1 MDGWTDSRLQ
11 AAKALK
17 NKLATLQDRLDN
29 ALKDDYTA
37 LRQLEKALPLSE
49 AAKKILNTSYMRA
62 YLEFSFID
70 QEIDHLDKIGFGAK
84 IIDAYEME
92 NGFVAVVVDWNSKTD
107 SHKLKYASQGCV
119 TYSSDK
125 IVGVELEFRDY
136 PYKIDDCQMNPRIS
150 VKLDYDDFDKK
161 MDYVCFQNLK
171 YQAIV
176 YFAPDSWNCSRN
188 SKKIKF

>member
-1 MDGWTDSRLQ
+1 MITKVAAEMAIADKNSLDFHHYRLHYI
-11 AAKALK
+11 AVK

-29 ALKDDYTA
+29 ALKDDHTVH
-37 LRQLEKALPLSE
+37 
-49 AAKKILNTSYMRA
+49 MRA

-70 QEIDHLDKIGFGAK
+70 QEIDHLNKIGFGAK

-92 NGFVAVVVDWNSKTD
+92 NGFVAVVVDWDSKTD

-150 VKLDYDDFDKK
+150 VKLDYDDFNKK

-176 YFAPDSWNCSRN
+176 YFAPDSWNCSRK

>member
-29 ALKDDYTA
+29 ALKDDHTA
-37 LRQLEKALPLSE
+37 LRQLEKTLPLSE

-136 PYKIDDCQMNPRIS
+136 PYQIDDCQMNPRIS
-150 VKLDYDDFDKK
+150 VKLDYDDFNKK

-176 YFAPDSWNCSRN
+176 YFAPDSWNCSRK

>member
-1 MDGWTDSRLQ
+1 MNGE
-11 AAKALK
+11 K

-29 ALKDDYTA
+29 ALKDDNTA
-37 LRQLEKALPLSE
+37 LRQLEKTLPLSE
-49 AAKKILNTSYMRA
+49 AAKKILNTAHMRA

-92 NGFVAVVVDWNSKTD
+92 NGFIAVVVGWDSKTD
-107 SHKLKYASQGCV
+107 SYKLRYASQGC
-119 TYSSDK
+119 TFRSSDE
-125 IVGVELEFRDY
+125 IVGVELEFKDY
-136 PYKIDDCQMNPRIS
+136 SYQLDDGYPMNPHIS
-150 VKLDYDDFDKK
+150 VRLEYKDSPKS

-171 YQAIV
+171 YQAVV

>member
-1 MDGWTDSRLQ
+1 V
-11 AAKALK
+11 K

-29 ALKDDYTA
+29 PLKDDHTA
-37 LRQLEKALPLSE
+37 LRQLEKSLPLSDT
-49 AAKKILNTSYMRA
+49 AKKKLNKLNENTMRA
-62 YLEFSFID
+62 YLEFSLMD
-70 QEIDHLDKIGFGAK
+70 DEVDHLTKIGFGAK
-84 IIDAYEME
+84 ILDAYEME

-136 PYKIDDCQMNPRIS
+136 SYRNDDCEMYPIIS
-150 VKLDYDDFDKK
+150 VKLDYDDSNKK
-161 MDYVCFQNLK
+161 MDFVCFHNLK
-171 YQAIV
+171 YQAVV
-176 YFAPDSWNCSRN
+176 YFAPETWSCSRN

>member
-1 MDGWTDSRLQ
+1 M
-11 AAKALK
+11 K

-29 ALKDDYTA
+29 ALKDDHTA
-37 LRQLEKALPLSE
+37 LRQLEKTLPLSE

-84 IIDAYEME
+84 ILDAYEME

-150 VKLDYDDFDKK
+150 VKLDYDDFNKK

-176 YFAPDSWNCSRN
+176 YFAPDSWNCNRK

>member
-1 MDGWTDSRLQ
+1 V
-11 AAKALK
+11 K

-29 ALKDDYTA
+29 PLKDDHTA
-37 LRQLEKALPLSE
+37 LRQLEKSLPLSD
-49 AAKKILNTSYMRA
+49 AAKKKLNKLNKNTMRA
-62 YLEFSFID
+62 YLEFSLMD
-70 QEIDHLDKIGFGAK
+70 QEVDHLAKIGFGAK

-125 IVGVELEFRDY
+125 IVGVDLEFQNY
-136 PYKIDDCQMNPRIS
+136 PYKDDDCEMYPIIW
-150 VKLDYDDFDKK
+150 VKLDYNNSNKK

-171 YQAIV
+171 YQAVV
-176 YFAPDSWNCSRN
+176 YFAPDSWNCSRK

>member
-1 MDGWTDSRLQ
+1 M
-11 AAKALK
+11 K

-29 ALKDDYTA
+29 PLKDDDIA
-37 LRQLEKALPLSE
+37 LRQLEKTLPLSD
-49 AAKKILNTSYMRA
+49 AAKKKLNKLNKNTMRA
-62 YLEFSFID
+62 YLEFSLMD
-70 QEIDHLDKIGFGAK
+70 DEVDHLTKIGFGAK
-84 IIDAYEME
+84 ILDAYEME

-107 SHKLKYASQGCV
+107 CHKLKYASQGCV

-150 VKLDYDDFDKK
+150 VKLDYDNFNKK

-171 YQAIV
+171 YQAVV
-176 YFAPDSWNCSRN
+176 YFAPESWNCSRK

>member
-1 MDGWTDSRLQ
+1 LDGWADSRLQ
-11 AAKALK
+11 AAKTVK
-17 NKLATLQDRLDN
+17 KKLATLQDRLDN

-37 LRQLEKALPLSE
+37 LRQLEKTLPLSKS
-49 AAKKILNTSYMRA
+49 AKKILNTAHMRA

-70 QEIDHLDKIGFGAK
+70 EEIDHLDKIGFGAK

-92 NGFVAVVVDWNSKTD
+92 NGFIAVVVDWNSKTD

-125 IVGVELEFRDY
+125 IVGVELEFCDY
-136 PYKIDDCQMNPRIS
+136 PYKLDDYQMNPRIS
-150 VKLDYDDFDKK
+150 VKLDYDDFNKK
-161 MDYVCFQNLK
+161 IDYVCFQNLK

>member
-1 MDGWTDSRLQ
+1 M
-11 AAKALK
+11 K

-29 ALKDDYTA
+29 SLKDDHTA
-37 LRQLEKALPLSE
+37 LRQLEKSLPLSD
-49 AAKKILNTSYMRA
+49 AAKKKLNKLNKNTMRA
-62 YLEFSFID
+62 YLEFSLMD
-70 QEIDHLDKIGFGAK
+70 DEVDHLAKIGFGAK
-84 IIDAYEME
+84 ILDAYEME

-136 PYKIDDCQMNPRIS
+136 PYKIDDCQMYPRIS
-150 VKLDYDDFDKK
+150 VKLDYDDFNKT

-171 YQAIV
+171 YQAVV
-176 YFAPDSWNCSRN
+176 YFAPDSWNCSRK
-188 SKKIKF
+188 SKKINF

>member
-1 MDGWTDSRLQ
+1 V
-11 AAKALK
+11 K

-29 ALKDDYTA
+29 ALKDDHTA
-37 LRQLEKALPLSE
+37 LRQLEKTLPLSE

-92 NGFVAVVVDWNSKTD
+92 NGFVAVVVDWNSKTG

-136 PYKIDDCQMNPRIS
+136 PYQIDDCQMNPRIS
-150 VKLDYDDFDKK
+150 VKLDYDDFNKK

>member
-1 MDGWTDSRLQ
+1 M
-11 AAKALK
+11 K

-29 ALKDDYTA
+29 ALKDDHTA
-37 LRQLEKALPLSE
+37 LRQLEKTLPLSE

-84 IIDAYEME
+84 ILDAYEME

-107 SHKLKYASQGCV
+107 SHKLKYASQGCI

-125 IVGVELEFRDY
+125 IVGVDLEFQNY
-136 PYKIDDCQMNPRIS
+136 PYKDDDCEMYPIIW
-150 VKLDYDDFDKK
+150 VKLDYNNSNKK

-171 YQAIV
+171 YQAVV
-176 YFAPDSWNCSRN
+176 YFAPYDWNTTRN

>member
-1 MDGWTDSRLQ
+1 MNGE
-11 AAKALK
+11 K

-29 ALKDDYTA
+29 ALKDDHTA
-37 LRQLEKALPLSE
+37 LRQLEKTLPLSD
-49 AAKKILNTSYMRA
+49 AVKKKLNSLNKNTMRA

-70 QEIDHLDKIGFGAK
+70 QELDHLDKIGFGAK

-107 SHKLKYASQGCV
+107 SYKLKYASQGCV
-119 TYSSDK
+119 TYSNDK

-150 VKLDYDDFDKK
+150 VKLDYDDFNKK

-171 YQAIV
+171 YQAVV
-176 YFAPDSWNCSRN
+176 YFAPYDWNTTRN

>member
-29 ALKDDYTA
+29 ALKDDHTA
-37 LRQLEKALPLSE
+37 LRQLEKTLPLSE

-92 NGFVAVVVDWNSKTD
+92 NGFVAVIVDWDSKTD

-150 VKLDYDDFDKK
+150 VKLDYDDFNKK

-171 YQAIV
+171 YQAVV
-176 YFAPDSWNCSRN
+176 YFAPDSWNCSRK

>member
-1 MDGWTDSRLQ
+1 M
-11 AAKALK
+11 AVK

-29 ALKDDYTA
+29 ALKDDHTA
-37 LRQLEKALPLSE
+37 H
-49 AAKKILNTSYMRA
+49 MRA

-84 IIDAYEME
+84 IIDAYEMD

-107 SHKLKYASQGCV
+107 SHKLKYASQGCI

-125 IVGVELEFRDY
+125 IVGVDLEFQNY
-136 PYKIDDCQMNPRIS
+136 PYKDDDCEMYPIIW
-150 VKLDYDDFDKK
+150 VKLDYNNSNKK

-171 YQAIV
+171 YQAVV
-176 YFAPDSWNCSRN
+176 YFAPYDWNAGRN

>member
-136 PYKIDDCQMNPRIS
+136 PYKIDDCQMYPRIS
-150 VKLDYDDFDKK
+150 VELDYDDFDKK

-176 YFAPDSWNCSRN
+176 YFAPDSWNCSRK

>member
-1 MDGWTDSRLQ
+1 LDGWTDSRLQ

-29 ALKDDYTA
+29 ALKDGHTA
-37 LRQLEKALPLSE
+37 LRQLEKTLPLSE

-150 VKLDYDDFDKK
+150 VKLDYDDFNKK

-176 YFAPDSWNCSRN
+176 YFAPDSWNCSRK

>member
-1 MDGWTDSRLQ
+1 
-11 AAKALK
+11 
-17 NKLATLQDRLDN
+17 
-29 ALKDDYTA
+29 
-37 LRQLEKALPLSE
+37 
-49 AAKKILNTSYMRA
+49 MRA

-70 QEIDHLDKIGFGAK
+70 QELDHLDKIGFGAK
-84 IIDAYEME
+84 ILDAYEME
-92 NGFVAVVVDWNSKTD
+92 NGFVAVVVDWNSKTG

-150 VKLDYDDFDKK
+150 VKLDYDDFNKK
-161 MDYVCFQNLK
+161 IDYVCFQNLK

>member
-1 MDGWTDSRLQ
+1 V
-11 AAKALK
+11 K

-29 ALKDDYTA
+29 PLKDDHTA
-37 LRQLEKALPLSE
+37 LKQLEKSLPLSDV
-49 AAKKILNTSYMRA
+49 AKKKLNLLNKNTMRA
-62 YLEFSFID
+62 YLEFSLMD
-70 QEIDHLDKIGFGAK
+70 DEVDHLTKIGFGAK

-107 SHKLKYASQGCV
+107 SHKLKYASEGSI

-125 IVGVELEFRDY
+125 IVGVELVLQNY
-136 PYKIDDCQMNPRIS
+136 PYKDDDCEMYPIIS
-150 VKLDYDDFDKK
+150 VKLDYDDWNKR

-171 YQAIV
+171 YGAIV
-176 YFAPDSWNCSRN
+176 YFAPYNWNTTRN

>member
-1 MDGWTDSRLQ
+1 
-11 AAKALK
+11 
-17 NKLATLQDRLDN
+17 
-29 ALKDDYTA
+29 
-37 LRQLEKALPLSE
+37 
-49 AAKKILNTSYMRA
+49 MRA

-70 QEIDHLDKIGFGAK
+70 QELDHLDKIGFGAK
-84 IIDAYEME
+84 ILDAYEME
-92 NGFVAVVVDWNSKTD
+92 NGFVAVVVDWNSKTG

-136 PYKIDDCQMNPRIS
+136 PYQIDDCQMNPRIS
-150 VKLDYDDFDKK
+150 VKLDYDDFNKK

-176 YFAPDSWNCSRN
+176 YFAPDSWNCSRK

>member
-1 MDGWTDSRLQ
+1 LDGWTDSRLQ

-70 QEIDHLDKIGFGAK
+70 QEIEHLDKIGFGAK
-84 IIDAYEME
+84 ILDAYEME

-171 YQAIV
+171 YQAVV
-176 YFAPDSWNCSRN
+176 YFAPDSWNCSRK